1 MGPRISS
8 DQMEANRVD
17 ETLVARCRKGDVPA
31 FEELYK
37 RHSSRLYSVAYRMTG
52 SAADAEDLLQDIFLQ
67 VYRRI
72 DSYRGE
78 AALGTWLHRLA
89 VNACLDFLRSKQ
101 GHRRQVTD
109 SLDEPDASEPVAHAS
124 WRPDAVLSRLD
135 LERAVAQLPPSY
147 RRAFLLHDVEGLE
160 HHEVSDALGIAEG
173 TSKSLVH
180 KARMRLRTL
189 LRGRPAEPA
198 RGPGQVVP
206 FAASPS
212 RAGER

>member
-1 MGPRISS
+1 MSPRISS
-8 DQMEANRVD
+8 DTMEADRVD
-17 ETLVARCRKGDVPA
+17 QILAARCRRGEMPA

-37 RHSSRLYSVAYRMTG
+37 RHSSRLYSIAYRMTG

-67 VYRRI
+67 VHRRI

-78 AALGTWLHRLA
+78 AALSTWLHRLA

-101 GHRRQVTD
+101 GRRQQATD
-109 SLDEPDASEPVAHAS
+109 SLDDGDSAEPVAHPS
-124 WRPDAVLSRLD
+124 WRPDTVLDRMD

-147 RRAFLLHDVEGLE
+147 KQAFLLHDVEGLE
-160 HHEVSDALGIAEG
+160 HHEVGELLGIAVG

-180 KARMRLRTL
+180 KARMRLRSL
-189 LRGRPAEPA
+189 LRGLPARPATA
-198 RGPGQVVP
+198 AVVP
-206 FAASPS
+206 FPGSPR

>member
-1 MGPRISS
+1 MGTSIPS
-8 DQMEANRVD
+8 DRMEANRVD
-17 ETLVARCRKGDVPA
+17 QTLVARCRKGEVPA

-67 VYRRI
+67 IHRRL

-101 GHRRQVTD
+101 GRRQKATD
-109 SLDEPDASEPVAHAS
+109 SLDEVDSVEPVAHAS
-124 WRPDAVLSRLD
+124 WRPDSALNRMD

-147 RRAFLLHDVEGLE
+147 RQAFLLHDVEGFE
-160 HHEVSDALGIAEG
+160 HHEISESLGIAVG

-189 LRGRPAEPA
+189 LRGGQARPAA
-198 RGPGQVVP
+198 AAGQVVP
-206 FAASPS
+206 FAAGPS